1 MASTPELSLEC
12 RLREFLM
19 RVSQMKHLGHN
30 EFPFEDV
37 SHNWAYFDYAPGSSR
52 ATNPKRAVHRKKAI
66 FHDFAWE
73 TPDFEIAAG
82 S

>member
-1 MASTPELSLEC
+1 MVHAMHSTTIPYSC
-12 RLREFLM
+12 T
-19 RVSQMKHLGHN
+19 GTGIIG
-30 EFPFEDV
+30 
-37 SHNWAYFDYAPGSSR
+37 HNWAYFDCAPGSSR